1 MMEIDG
7 SQRLRF
13 GAYEADL
20 HTHELW
26 KHGTRVKLIG
36 QPFEILAVLVKR
48 PGQLVTR
55 DELRAQLWPGDT
67 FVDFNHGLNAA
78 VNKLRDALCDS
89 ADDPKYIETLPRRGY
104 RFIAEV
110 EKAIASGTDESAK
123 ATSRALPESE
133 EQAEGVRESTA
144 LPVRGAADVAEAE
157 SAPVLFAAQTQ
168 APPRSL
174 RRFRYPLLGVALIL
188 GLWGLWNHVGPRVG
202 AHLQGVMTAA
212 EGAGPS
218 TLTPLTSL
226 ADRTGNPA
234 FSPDGRQVA
243 FRRESFVPGNS
254 GIWVKQVGEEGLRQL
269 TNGDTDCCPV
279 WSPDGHSVAFSR
291 LSDKQRTIYEVPVKG
306 GAVQVL
312 SVAGMISGHAEIDWS
327 PDGEIAFAAKGAQNP
342 SAIFL
347 LSLDSRTVR
356 QITGPHAKDEDWGP
370 AFSPDG
376 SRIAFV
382 RSSNIM
388 VMPAEGG
395 ELQRLTP
402 ESVSVLG
409 SPAWAPDGQSIVFA
423 SIIFASGHQDRVGL
437 WRIPASGGS
446 PSPIREAGQLVW
458 NPAIAKRGFRLACE
472 MSSNARSIDQMDL
485 YPAEQK
491 ARTLVTSVSGENGG
505 LQLSPDGKRMA
516 FESDRTGGLDIWTSD
531 RNGQNPIQLTAIGT
545 AGAPRWS
552 PDGKEIV
559 FDVGLGRDWREPRA
573 IFLISAD
580 GGAPRPLLQDT
591 FSNPVPRWSHDGQW
605 IYFASN
611 RTGDWQIWKIQK
623 SGGSPV
629 QVTRQGGFAAEESPD
644 GEYIYYAKH
653 NYESPE
659 IWRMPVAGG
668 YETPVYP
675 GIRPLDWAAWTVL
688 ENGILFVG
696 SGANG
701 IPTVSLYDFAAQG
714 VKHLAVLDKPPF
726 WLTATPDGKSVI
738 FDLPGQEESHV
749 MLLENFR

>member
-1 MMEIDG
+1 MTEING
-7 SQRLRF
+7 SDRLRF

-26 KHGTRVKLIG
+26 KHGIRVKLVG
-36 QPFEILAVLVKR
+36 QPFEILAVLLKR

-55 DELRAQLWPGDT
+55 EELRAELWPGDT

-78 VNKLRDALCDS
+78 VNKLRDALCDA

-110 EKAIASGTDESAK
+110 KQTTFQTTEFAKAPSHVQSASEAQTVPYGTVASGGGTTEPGQLEPVPAI
-123 ATSRALPESE
+123 
-133 EQAEGVRESTA
+133 VST
-144 LPVRGAADVAEAE
+144 
-157 SAPVLFAAQTQ
+157 QTQ
-168 APPRSL
+168 SPPRSL
-174 RRFRYPLLGVALIL
+174 PWLRYAVLAVVLIL
-188 GLWGLWNHVGPRVG
+188 GLWRLANLVESKVARHLEG
-202 AHLQGVMTAA
+202 AEKSV

-226 ADRTGNPA
+226 SDRTGNPA

-254 GIWVKQVGEEGLRQL
+254 GIWVKQVGEEGLVQL

-291 LSDKQRTIYEVPVKG
+291 LSDKQRTIYEVPATK

-312 SVAGMISGHAEIDWS
+312 SASGLVSGHAEIDWS
-327 PDGEIAFAAKGAQNP
+327 PDSDKIAFAAKGAQNP

-347 LSLDSRTVR
+347 LSLASRTVR
-356 QITGPHAKDEDWGP
+356 QITQPQAKDEDWGP

-376 SRIAFV
+376 TRIAFV

-388 VMPAEGG
+388 IMPAEGG
-395 ELQRLTP
+395 ELQRLTS

-472 MSSNARSIDQMDL
+472 MSSSARSIDQMDL
-485 YPAEQK
+485 YPPEQK

-505 LQLSPDGKRMA
+505 LQLSPDGKKMA

-531 RNGQNPIQLTAIGT
+531 RNGQNPVQLTAIGT

-573 IFLISAD
+573 LFLINAD
-580 GGAPRPLLQDT
+580 GGAPKPLLQDS
-591 FSNPVPRWSHDGQW
+591 FSNPIPRWSHDGKW

-659 IWRMPVAGG
+659 IWRMPIAGG

-688 ENGILFVG
+688 GDGILFVG

-701 IPTVSLYDFAAQG
+701 IPTISFYDFSAQS
-714 VKHLAVLDKPPF
+714 VKHLAVLDKEPPF
-726 WLTATPDGKSVI
+726 WLTATSDGKSVI
-738 FDLPGQEESHV
+738 FDQPGQEESHV